1 MKANVIGGNVSRRAF
16 VAGMAALP
24 LAEGCRSFGAADAS
38 RSVFISDLHVGGANP
53 RLDYTHAR
61 LEKVVDEILA
71 LKPKRVVCFGDIALT
86 FGLEED
92 YAVSRPIL
100 KRIEDAG
107 IALHFTM
114 GNHDRRSAFFKYWPE
129 CLERPLV
136 PGRCTRVIDLGSA
149 DLVLLDTLKG
159 TDDRARND
167 MGPVDGTID
176 AAQLEW
182 FDGFVATAKR
192 PFFVGSHQFRDLYVD
207 GKNPIKRLAKS
218 PYAVGWIYGHDHTW
232 CPDMQ
237 VASWADHAI
246 LPTLALPSS
255 GLWGDI
261 GYVKFRT
268 SPDGALAELVQD
280 DFYFQTP
287 TAHAVRP
294 RYWDVRLRENQG
306 KTMEFSFERN

>member
-192 PFFVGSHQFRDLYVD
+192 PFFVGSHQFRDLYLD
-207 GKNPIKRLAKS
+207 GKDSPLDHAVRNRLF
-218 PYAVGWIYGHDHTW
+218 VGWIYGHEHTW
-232 CPDMQ
+232 LSDLK
-237 VASWADHAI
+237 VASWKKPVI
-246 LPTLALPSS
+246 VPTLTLPST

-261 GYVKFRT
+261 GYVTFET
-268 SPDGALAELVQD
+268 HADGATAELFQD
-280 DFYFQTP
+280 DFYFTTP
-287 TAHAVRP
+287 TSCDPRP
-294 RYWDVRLRENQG
+294 PAWDVRVADNRGQR
-306 KTMEFSFERN
+306 MRFAYPI